1 MKSESTLRRG
11 MVLVLFAVLSGSLA
25 AQQTPR
31 RGTISGTLTADR
43 GSVRGFRV
51 NAHNLQ
57 YRIWYSVYTKAGRY
71 QIPQALPGPY
81 EISVWVDGY
90 KSSIQKAE
98 LAGQTLTADLA
109 VSKQLAPSDV
119 TYLEFDQLYPP
130 GPDRDLVEK
139 N

>member
-1 MKSESTLRRG
+1 M
-11 MVLVLFAVLSGSLA
+11 
-25 AQQTPR
+25 
-31 RGTISGTLTADR
+31 
-43 GSVRGFRV
+43 RGFRV

-109 VSKQLAPSDV
+109 VLKKLASLDV
-119 TYLEFDQLYPP
+119 TYLNLTSFIPRGLTAI
-130 GPDRDLVEK
+130 
-139 N
+139 